1 MCRDPDDTE
10 RCGDCGEN
18 EHEGHE
24 RRDQG
29 AEDKQQ
35 HDDRDRDRDHEAPL
49 QVVGDHRLQIAI
61 DCRLPCQIGRDARN
75 WSDCRPHLGNLELC
89 CSGLERGSNPHIGQ
103 GPTGLQ
109 RGCACRTEYLRSP
122 RGRGLGGFD
131 LCRSRSL
138 PVLRGRDQHERRVAA
153 LSKVILK
160 QFQHLGGLRA
170 RDVEAVREE
179 IVKTDTRI
187 RADGHDH
194 EPASYYRP
202 AEAIRKCGEP
212 KHQGITEPFVRGIT
226 DSLSDTWVRIS
237 LHVRPAYPAS

>member
-1 MCRDPDDTE
+1 MRRDPDDTE

-75 WSDCRPHLGNLELC
+75 WSDCRPHLGDLELC

-212 KHQGITEPFVRGIT
+212 KHQGITEPFVCGTT

>member
-1 MCRDPDDTE
+1 MRSDPDHTE
-10 RCGDCGEN
+10 RSWDRGED

-89 CSGLERGSNPHIGQ
+89 CSGFQRRSNPDIGK
-103 GPTGLQ
+103 GATGLKC
-109 RGCACRTEYLRSP
+109 GCACRTEYLRSS
-122 RGRGLGGFD
+122 RRRGLGGFD

-138 PVLRGRDQHERRVAA
+138 SVLRRRDEYER
-153 LSKVILK
+153 
-160 QFQHLGGLRA
+160 
-170 RDVEAVREE
+170 
-179 IVKTDTRI
+179 
-187 RADGHDH
+187 
-194 EPASYYRP
+194 
-202 AEAIRKCGEP
+202 
-212 KHQGITEPFVRGIT
+212 
-226 DSLSDTWVRIS
+226 
-237 LHVRPAYPAS
+237 